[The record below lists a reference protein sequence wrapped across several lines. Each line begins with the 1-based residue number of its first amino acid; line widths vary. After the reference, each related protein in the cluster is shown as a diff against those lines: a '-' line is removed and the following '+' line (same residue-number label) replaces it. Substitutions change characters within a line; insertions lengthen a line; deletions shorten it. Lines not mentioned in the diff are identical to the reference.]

1 MQLDSRSHA
10 ARALVLIGC
19 LVAGA
24 VISTAGSSVDEELL
38 AAQRALIR
46 ANNRADLDTINQL
59 TADEWIGVNASGIL
73 RTKAELSEDI
83 AKRGPAKVQ
92 ATLEQ
97 LLERQKS
104 WKLRAYDNAGVV
116 TRLTAGDHGSRSW
129 ISTVWIRRDG
139 RWQRILSQET
149 TAAAAQQ

>member
-10 ARALVLIGC
+10 AGALALIGT
-19 LVAGA
+19 LFAGVAIGA
-24 VISTAGSSVDEELL
+24 AGSPVDEELL
-38 AAQRALIR
+38 AAQRSLIS
-46 ANNRADLDTINQL
+46 ASNRADLDTINQL

-73 RTKAELSEDI
+73 RTKAELPEDI

-92 ATLEQ
+92 ATPEQ
-97 LLERQKS
+97 LLERQNA
-104 WKLRAYDNAGVV
+104 WKVRAYDNTGVV

-139 RWQRILSQET
+139 RWQRVLSQET

>member
-1 MQLDSRSHA
+1 VRLDPRSHA
-10 ARALVLIGC
+10 ARALAWIGC
-19 LVAGA
+19 LFAGA
-24 VISTAGSSVDEELL
+24 AISAAGSSVDEELL
-38 AAQRALIR
+38 AAQRALIS
-46 ANNRADLDTINQL
+46 ANNRADLDAINQL

-73 RTKAELSEDI
+73 RTKAELPEDI

-92 ATLEQ
+92 ATPEQ
-97 LLERQKS
+97 LLERQKA
-104 WKLRAYDNAGVV
+104 WKVRTYDNGGVV

-149 TAAAAQQ
+149 TAAAAQR

>member
-1 MQLDSRSHA
+1 VRLDSRSHA
-10 ARALVLIGC
+10 SGALALIGC
-19 LVAGA
+19 LFASA
-24 VISTAGSSVDEELL
+24 AISAAGSSVDEELL
-38 AAQRALIR
+38 AAQRSLIS

-59 TADEWIGVNASGIL
+59 TADEWIGVNASGVL
-73 RTKAELSEDI
+73 RTKAELPEEI

-92 ATLEQ
+92 ATPEQ
-97 LLERQKS
+97 LSERQKA
-104 WKLRAYDNAGVV
+104 WKVRAYDNAGVV

-149 TAAAAQQ
+149 TAAAAQR

>member
-1 MQLDSRSHA
+1 MQLHSRSHA
-10 ARALVLIGC
+10 AGIFALTAC
-19 LVAGA
+19 LFAGA
-24 VISTAGSSVDEELL
+24 AISAAGSSVDEELL
-38 AAQRALIR
+38 AAQRLLIS

-73 RTKAELSEDI
+73 RTKAELPEDI
-83 AKRGPAKVQ
+83 SRRGPAKVQ
-92 ATLEQ
+92 ATPEQ
-97 LLERQKS
+97 LLERQKA
-104 WKLRAYDNAGVV
+104 WKVRAYDNAGVV

-149 TAAAAQQ
+149 TAGAAQR